1 VIIADE
7 SRRPEGLQLVAALRE
22 NQIVTDFSLQP
33 IKVGKQFQMAESVE
47 AQFAVV
53 VGQEWPQVKLKNL
66 QQREETTVSIEVL
79 LNLLKS

>member
-1 VIIADE
+1 
-7 SRRPEGLQLVAALRE
+7 
-22 NQIVTDFSLQP
+22 
-33 IKVGKQFQMAESVE
+33 MAESVE

-79 LNLLKS
+79 LHLLKS